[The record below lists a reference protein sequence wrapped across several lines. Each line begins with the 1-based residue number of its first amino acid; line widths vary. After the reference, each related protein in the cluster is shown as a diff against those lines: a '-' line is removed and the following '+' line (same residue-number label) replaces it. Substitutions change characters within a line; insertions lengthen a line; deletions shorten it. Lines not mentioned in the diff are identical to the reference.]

1 MHFKNLKGDLKKKM
15 KGKIFSIALAAFSIL
30 FGLVE
35 TAGGIKDLA
44 EAIKEKPETK
54 ESEETEEE
62 SE

>member
-1 MHFKNLKGDLKKKM
+1 M

-54 ESEETEEE
+54 ENEETEEE